1 MNSELSKIECYTRI
15 PRARVYGLAALAV
28 SGLLFIVPAP
38 SSAQSAAAGPIV
50 PAQKSAS
57 PARPQNSDPHAPGR
71 VTGVVA
77 DDSGTLLEG
86 VKVTL
91 TREGSS
97 QNKQEVVSGEDG
109 QFTFDSVPPG
119 PFQISVE
126 AEGFTG
132 KPVAETLHPGETV
145 TTPQITLTIAAQK
158 QEVTVSAGFEPV
170 EVAEFQIQDEE
181 KQRILGIVPNFYVS
195 YVHDAVPLHWKQKY
209 SLAWKSSIDPFT
221 IIGTASYSAIQQA
234 DDELNGYGQGMEGY
248 GKRYGA
254 NYGDVVIGT
263 YLGSAVLPSLL
274 RQDPRY
280 FYKGEGTKKSRV
292 LYALASPFVAKGD
305 DGKWQPNYS
314 YVAGNF
320 AAAAIS
326 NQYYP
331 ANDRTGINSIAG
343 TAMIRFGENAL
354 SSVLQEFVIRHFER
368 HLPPSGSQ

>member
-1 MNSELSKIECYTRI
+1 
-15 PRARVYGLAALAV
+15 V
-28 SGLLFIVPAP
+28 SGVLV
-38 SSAQSAAAGPIV
+38 
-50 PAQKSAS
+50 
-57 PARPQNSDPHAPGR
+57 
-71 VTGVVA
+71 

-91 TREGSS
+91 TRQGSS
-97 QNKQEVVSGEDG
+97 QPQEVMSGENG
-109 QFTFDSVPPG
+109 QFSFDNVAPG
-119 PFQISVE
+119 GFEISVT

-132 KPVAETLHPGETV
+132 KPVSGTLRPGESYTA
-145 TTPQITLTIAAQK
+145 PQITLTIAAQK
-158 QEVTVSAGFEPV
+158 QEVTVSAGFQPV

-195 YVHDAVPLHWKQKY
+195 YVHDAQPLNWKQKY

-221 IIGTASYSAIQQA
+221 IGGTAALAGIQQA
-234 DDELNGYGQGMEGY
+234 DDVLNGYGQGLKGY

-254 NYGDVVIGT
+254 DYGDVVIGT

-292 LYALASPFVAKGD
+292 LYALASPFIAKGD
-305 DGKWQPNYS
+305 NGKWQANYS

-326 NQYYP
+326 NEYYP
-331 ANDRTGINSIAG
+331 ANDRTGINSIVG
-343 TAMIRFGENAL
+343 TAMVRFGENAL
-354 SSVLQEFVIRHFER
+354 SSLLQEFVIRHFEK
-368 HLPPSGSQ
+368 HLPPSDSQ